1 MLHHRDT
8 AALPLHLPVARHSLR
23 PELGGELENI
33 RPPRLVVLLGVLMV
47 VVGAAGQRRGEVS
60 STLGQPHL
68 WCWSSQ

>member
-33 RPPRLVVLLGVLMV
+33 RPPRLVVLLGVVMVV
-47 VVGAAGQRRGEVS
+47 VVGAAKDRGEER
-60 STLGQPHL
+60 LAL
-68 WCWSSQ
+68 L

>member
-33 RPPRLVVLLGVLMV
+33 RPPRLVVLLVVV
-47 VVGAAGQRRGEVS
+47 VVGAAEDRGEER
-60 STLGQPHL
+60 LAL
-68 WCWSSQ
+68 L